1 MKKISLVESKA
12 GFQQRLLEKFVQDN
26 LPSNMQRPS
35 TICGMGAFA
44 ELYKEIESCAA
55 ETPVNGTVEIFFE
68 TTEPNALR
76 RMSVPVMSRFFVYC
90 SRDERDNYK
99 VACVCSLS

>member
-26 LPSNMQRPS
+26 LPSNVQRPS
-35 TICGMGAFA
+35 NISGMGAFG
-44 ELYKEIESCAA
+44 EQYKEIESCAA
-55 ETPVNGTVEIFFE
+55 ETPVNGTVDIFFE

-76 RMSVPVMSRFFVYC
+76 RISVPVMSRFFVYC
-90 SRDERDNYK
+90 ARDERDNYK
-99 VACVCSLS
+99 VTCVCSLS